1 MIFVG
6 VDPDLHHSALAA
18 VDETGQ
24 KVWAL
29 LITEVDSKFKEQT
42 AAVELA
48 RKLAGQISCLKN
60 MPSDVTAFA
69 VEAQEIS
76 YTAKSGKNPR
86 SILHLA
92 PATGMWLLA
101 GHQAWPGA
109 AVFNPLPQAWK
120 GSVPKQIHQARIL
133 TAIGWQ
139 YERVG
144 KDHST
149 GYCRPTPGGRGD
161 EQMIEDVT
169 ARHGKAVWKHLV
181 DAIGLALWARDE
193 WTIKSRQTQILGRPV
208 GSKAGS

>member
-6 VDPDLHHSALAA
+6 VDPDLHHSALAG
-18 VDETGQ
+18 VSETG

-29 LITEVDSKFKEQT
+29 LITEVDSKFKEQA

-48 RKLAGQISCLKN
+48 RKMTGQIPCLKN
-60 MPSDVTAFA
+60 MPSEVMAFA

-101 GHQAWPGA
+101 GHLAWPGA

-133 TAIGWQ
+133 KAIGWE

-149 GYCRPTPGGRGD
+149 GYCRPTKGGQSD
-161 EQMIEDVT
+161 EQMIDDVT
-169 ARHGKAVWKHLV
+169 ARHGKAAWKHLV

-193 WTIKSRQTQILGRPV
+193 WKTAQMRKQVLER
-208 GSKAGS
+208 